1 MPSFDFKNEYN
12 NWLKYF
18 DSKDTNSILQQTY
31 HMLYETL
38 IYKYILKARNFIP
51 KDDKNKFKI
60 NRPIHHLVDKCFFVT
75 QLMTIRRLTDKKG
88 SDVISLCKL
97 LNIMKDNHEYLTRK
111 NYFMILEERGY
122 HYDYAEI
129 AKKAEEYLHE
139 NLKMDTVICV
149 PDELNWEKS
158 SEFHSNFDKLSNT
171 QNNNR
176 TPEDFISP
184 YVFDKLLDKLNY
196 CGNLRGYVNSY
207 IAHSLNLEKIEKLE
221 DKSLPISFDQ
231 LWEAQKNICS
241 VIKFIGLYLIG
252 INDYGLLPIT
262 QGSILHCIEEPLISK
277 ENKKEL
283 YKEEEIFRNETFS
296 WKINIDELIN

>member
-1 MPSFDFKNEYN
+1 
-12 NWLKYF
+12 
-18 DSKDTNSILQQTY
+18 
-31 HMLYETL
+31 MLYETL

-60 NRPIHHLVDKCFFVT
+60 NRPIHYLVDKCFFIT

-97 LNIMKDNHEYLTRK
+97 LNIMKDNHKHLTRQ
-111 NYFMILEERGY
+111 NYFMILQDKGY
-122 HYDYAEI
+122 YYNYSELI
-129 AKKAEEYLHE
+129 RKEEEYIQNE
-139 NLKMDTVICV
+139 IKKGSYTFFIPN
-149 PDELNWEKS
+149 ELDWHKS
-158 SEFHSNFDKLSNT
+158 YEFHFNFDKLSNT

-196 CGNLRGYVNSY
+196 CGNLRDYVNNY
-207 IAHSLNLEKIEKLE
+207 IAHSLDLEKIEKLE
-221 DKSLPISFDQ
+221 DESLPISFDQ
-231 LWEAQKNICS
+231 LWESQKIICS
-241 VIKFIGLYLIG
+241 VINFIGLYLIG

-262 QGSILHCIEEPLISK
+262 QGNILHCIEEPLVSK
-277 ENKKEL
+277 EQKSYL

-296 WKINIDELIN
+296 WKINIDELIS